1 MGFLPD
7 LLTLI
12 EFGVILYTSTQRN
25 KEFQMTLAQ
34 IEQQRR
40 QAAQALGV
48 RYYKLT
54 KSQAMEALVKANAP
68 KRTGSPFP
76 A

>member
-1 MGFLPD
+1 
-7 LLTLI
+7 
-12 EFGVILYTSTQRN
+12 
-25 KEFQMTLAQ
+25 MTLAQ
-34 IEQQRR
+34 IEQQRK
-40 QAAQALGV
+40 QAAQTLGV

-76 A
+76 IKSV

>member
-1 MGFLPD
+1 MLYYT
-7 LLTLI
+7 LTNN
-12 EFGVILYTSTQRN
+12 ETRSF
-25 KEFQMTLAQ
+25 KMTLAQ
-34 IEQQRR
+34 IEQQRK
-40 QAAQALGV
+40 QAAKALGV

-54 KSQAMEALVKANAP
+54 KLQAMEALVKANAP